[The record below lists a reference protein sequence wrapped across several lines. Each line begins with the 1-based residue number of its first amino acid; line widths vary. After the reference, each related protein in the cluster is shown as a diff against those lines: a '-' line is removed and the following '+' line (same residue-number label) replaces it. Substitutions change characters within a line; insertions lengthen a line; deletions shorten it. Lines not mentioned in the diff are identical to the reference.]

1 MSDNTPNMTQS
12 QFLIGA
18 GLFEGALLLLA
29 FGGGWLTGSHP
40 TATLTWSA
48 ADFGFG
54 VLATGPMLI
63 LLLICFLSRSKG
75 MLQVR
80 EFVRDT
86 IGPYLDECRWIDIV
100 LLALLAGV
108 CEEAFFRG
116 FLFLWIQNWNQM
128 LAVLITNLLFG
139 LAHAVTPLYVV
150 LAAFLGLYL
159 TAFMV
164 VDPTP
169 NLLIPITAH
178 ALYDLIAFAVV
189 LWDYRRHYPVQ

>member
-178 ALYDLIAFAVV
+178 SLYDLIAFAVV